1 MRILICVES
10 SIMKYTL
17 NVTQVA
23 VDMKH
28 PVVPVSA
35 TAAAAAAAAAAGHAA
50 AFNQIKTDMMN
61 SYHSHH
67 NTSAGLPPPPPP
79 QIDSNGNTSNGNRI
93 PQVCKY
99 EVRKSTL
106 E

>member
-1 MRILICVES
+1 
-10 SIMKYTL
+10 MKYTL

-50 AFNQIKTDMMN
+50 AFNQIKTDICTVIC
-61 SYHSHH
+61 Y
-67 NTSAGLPPPPPP
+67 
-79 QIDSNGNTSNGNRI
+79 
-93 PQVCKY
+93 
-99 EVRKSTL
+99 
-106 E
+106 